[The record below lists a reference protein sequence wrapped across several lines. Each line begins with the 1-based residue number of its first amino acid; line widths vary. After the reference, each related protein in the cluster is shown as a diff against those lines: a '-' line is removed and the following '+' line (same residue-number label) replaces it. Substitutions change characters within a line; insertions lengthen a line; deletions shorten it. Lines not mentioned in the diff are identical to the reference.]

1 MNTTA
6 DNASA
11 PSTSEA
17 HASAVALLADDQ
29 YSKYVLQ
36 SKNEIIPVLR
46 GLVDAVSQVTM
57 FFNEGRDMVLTCLA
71 TVNDA
76 KVVLDFGPSNE
87 MNRKALD
94 ADKLFC
100 VTQLDKVKIQFVL
113 RGLSQVE
120 VDGRPA
126 FSAKLPESV
135 MRLQRREYF
144 RLSLP
149 VTRPLKCSLTF
160 TPKEGKPT
168 KMECLVADVSGGGLG
183 LVGLPADL
191 PIELGLVLTDVKMDL
206 PEVGMISGRL
216 QVCSVIQSTNRLGI
230 ATQRAGCEF
239 VNLPGPMMTLLQ
251 RYIIKIE
258 RERKARESGM

>member
-6 DNASA
+6 DSAPA

-17 HASAVALLADDQ
+17 HASAVALLTDDE
-29 YSKYVLQ
+29 YSKYLLQ
-36 SKNEIIPVLR
+36 NKNEIVPVLK

-57 FFNEGRDMVLTCLA
+57 FFNEGKDMVLTCLA
-71 TVNDA
+71 AVNET
-76 KVVLDFGPSNE
+76 KVVLDFGPSSE

-113 RGLSQVE
+113 RGVTQVE
-120 VDGRPA
+120 ADGRPA
-126 FSAKLPESV
+126 FSAKLPENV

-144 RLSLP
+144 RLALP

-160 TPKEGKPT
+160 APKDGSPS
-168 KMECLVADVSGGGLG
+168 KMECNVADVSGGGLG

-191 PIELGLVLTDVKMDL
+191 PIEVGLILTDVKMDL
-206 PEVGMISGRL
+206 PEVGIVSGRL
-216 QVCSVIQSTNRLGI
+216 QVCSVIQSTNRMG
-230 ATQRAGCEF
+230 AVTQRAGCEF
-239 VNLPGPMMTLLQ
+239 INLPGPMMTLLQ